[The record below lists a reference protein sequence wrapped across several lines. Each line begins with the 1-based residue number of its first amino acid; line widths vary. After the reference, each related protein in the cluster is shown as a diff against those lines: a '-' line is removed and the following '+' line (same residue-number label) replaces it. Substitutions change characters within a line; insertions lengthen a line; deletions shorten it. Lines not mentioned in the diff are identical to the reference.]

1 MRAKKRGQ
9 AIAPFLGQRVIEL
22 LRGAPAIDDAEHLR
36 MPAQVTAQLVR
47 PDTPEIGQRRP
58 AQRGVQRFGMRA
70 NFPYGKRRGE
80 LLQKRRN
87 RWLRRCT
94 KDGGRMVKLYQ
105 LRDRGKTRQQIINRD
120 GLRLVEDHNTAC
132 DVMQLPAAAGAIGI
146 ERLKK
151 LHCRCDDDRRV
162 PVFARQ
168 KFPVLRAGH
177 LLGLCQLIFRAG
189 IVRQHVFCS
198 EKV

>member
-9 AIAPFLGQRVIEL
+9 AIAPFLGQRVIDL

-47 PDTPEIGQRRP
+47 PDAPEIGQRRP

-120 GLRLVEDHNTAC
+120 GLRLVEDHN
-132 DVMQLPAAAGAIGI
+132 
-146 ERLKK
+146 K